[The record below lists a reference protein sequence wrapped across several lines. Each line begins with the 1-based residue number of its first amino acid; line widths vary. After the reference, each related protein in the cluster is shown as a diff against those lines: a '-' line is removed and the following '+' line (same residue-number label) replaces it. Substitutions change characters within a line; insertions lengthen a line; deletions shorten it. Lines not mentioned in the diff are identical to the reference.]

1 MMSRLF
7 QCAHKLNPFSLTQ
20 TYQKEV
26 VFLFALG
33 IAGFYLTAI
42 SSFTL
47 TDPSLYSFSH
57 PEPAISNLAG
67 SLGAFIAALCYYHL
81 GIVSFLI
88 PIPFLYMAVLY
99 LKGNESAFSKARLW
113 GWFFGTLAVLSL
125 MGNFLPHIT
134 KEGMRIPSA
143 GSMGA
148 GLSNFLV
155 HYLGALGFVIF
166 SLTFLIC
173 GLLLLTQKSFFRPAR
188 LLPDVLMAR
197 FILPILERCSGL
209 FSRKK
214 TVVATASTG
223 TPIDIQVPVMPREAI
238 AIPPPA
244 PVPAAPMHG
253 SVAEAEELT
262 FKDRIAA
269 LRKKKEA
276 VLSAKT
282 KPEPDAEK
290 KEGAYAPPSIDIFK
304 ISEFHAKV
312 DSAQLHEFE
321 ITAQNLVNAFADF
334 SIKGEVVGIQPGPVV
349 TVFEFE
355 AVAGTKLAKMLSLI
369 DDIALAM
376 KVDSIFIH
384 PVSGKRAVGIQVPNK
399 RRDTVFLGDVL
410 SSETFRSIES
420 PLTFAMGKS
429 LKGEPICAD
438 ITTMPHLLM
447 AGQTGAG
454 KSVAINSLLCSVIMK
469 ASPDEVRMI
478 LVDPKILE
486 LKIYEGIPHLLMPVI
501 TEPSRAAQALKWA
514 AIEMDRR
521 YRLMETAKVRHIA
534 GFNSFWERASEE
546 EKIEV
551 RSTMAED
558 EIDHLPYI
566 LIVIDELADLM
577 LTAPKDVE
585 SYIQRL
591 AQKARACG
599 IHLVLATQRPS
610 VDVITG
616 VIKANLPCRIAFKVF
631 SRTDSRT
638 ILDAMG
644 ADKLLGKGD
653 MLYLKPGTSKFERI
667 QGAFLADEEVVN
679 LVDALRDRYKTNYDQ
694 AAINW
699 IDQELDR
706 QSGERFEGSGDDVS
720 DDPKWDEAV
729 AIGQKHGIIS
739 ASFLQRH
746 LKIGYNR
753 AARIVESMEAQGM
766 VEQASGSKPRR
777 WLGGGAIIDPT

>member
-1 MMSRLF
+1 MISRLSQF
-7 QCAHKLNPFSLTQ
+7 ARSLNPFSLTQ

-33 IAGFYLTAI
+33 VTGFFLTAI
-42 SSFTL
+42 SSFTI
-47 TDPSLYSFSH
+47 TDPSPYSFSH
-57 PEPAISNLAG
+57 PEMAVTNLAG
-67 SLGAFIAALCYYHL
+67 SLGAFIASLCYYYL
-81 GIVSFLI
+81 GTVSFLL
-88 PIPFLYMAVLY
+88 PIPFVYMAVLY
-99 LKGNESAFSKARLW
+99 LKGQENAFSKARLW
-113 GWFFGTLAVLSL
+113 GWLMGILATLSL
-125 MGNFLPHIT
+125 LGNVMPTFT
-134 KEGMRIPSA
+134 KEGVSLPSA
-143 GSMGA
+143 GSVGA

-166 SLTFLIC
+166 SLTLFVC
-173 GLLLLTQKSFFRPAR
+173 GMLLLTQKSFFAPAR
-188 LLPDVLMAR
+188 LLPDLLMAR
-197 FILPILERCSGL
+197 FVLPLLEKCSL
-209 FSRKK
+209 IFSRKASAK
-214 TVVATASTG
+214 EAPPVASIAS
-223 TPIDIQVPVMPREAI
+223 PVIKVLPVA
-238 AIPPPA
+238 APPP
-244 PVPAAPMHG
+244 
-253 SVAEAEELT
+253 VARVEELAT
-262 FKDRIAA
+262 VSAPESESFKDKIAA

-276 VLSAKT
+276 ILSAKA
-282 KPEPDAEK
+282 KPDSEPEK
-290 KEGAYAPPSIDIFK
+290 KEGAYAPPSLDIFK
-304 ISEFHAKV
+304 MSEFHAKI
-312 DSAQLHEFE
+312 DAAQMQEFE
-321 ITAQNLVNAFADF
+321 ITAQQLVNAFADF
-334 SIKGEVVGIQPGPVV
+334 AIKGEVVGIQPGPVV

-399 RRDTVFLGDVL
+399 KRDTVFLGDVL
-410 SSETFRSIES
+410 GSDSFRSIQS
-420 PLTFAMGKS
+420 PLAFAMGKS
-429 LKGEPICAD
+429 LKGEPVCAD
-438 ITTMPHLLM
+438 VTTMPHLLM

-454 KSVAINSLLCSVIMK
+454 KSVAINSLLCSIIMK
-469 ASPDEVRMI
+469 GSPEEIRMI
-478 LVDPKILE
+478 LVDPKVLE

-501 TEPSRAAQALKWA
+501 TEPTRAAQALKWA
-514 AIEMDRR
+514 TMEMDRR

-534 GFNSFWERASEE
+534 GFNLFWERASEE

-551 RSTMAED
+551 RSSMSGDA
-558 EIDHLPYI
+558 IDRMPYI

-585 SYIQRL
+585 SSIQRL

-616 VIKANLPCRIAFKVF
+616 VIKANLPCRLAFKVF
-631 SRTDSRT
+631 SRADSRT

-653 MLYLKPGTSKFERI
+653 MLYLKPGTSKLERI

-694 AAINW
+694 SAIDW
-699 IDQELDR
+699 IDQEVDR
-706 QSGERFEGSGDDVS
+706 QSGEKFEASGDDVS
-720 DDPKWDEAV
+720 DDPKWDEAIG
-729 AIGQKHGIIS
+729 IGQKHGIIS

-753 AARIVESMEAQGM
+753 AARIVESMEAQGL

-777 WLGGGAIIDPT
+777 WLGGGAMLDQI

>member
-1 MMSRLF
+1 MISRLSQF
-7 QCAHKLNPFSLTQ
+7 ARSLNPFSLTQ

-33 IAGFYLTAI
+33 VTGFFLTAI
-42 SSFTL
+42 ASFTI
-47 TDPSLYSFSH
+47 TDPSPYSFSH
-57 PEPAISNLAG
+57 PEMATTNLGG
-67 SLGAFIAALCYYHL
+67 SLGAFIASLCYYHL
-81 GIVSFLI
+81 GIVSFLL
-88 PIPFLYMAVLY
+88 PIPFVYMAVLY
-99 LKGNESAFSKARLW
+99 LKGKENAFGKARLW
-113 GWFFGTLAVLSL
+113 GWFMGVLAILSFL
-125 MGNFLPHIT
+125 GNLKPTIT
-134 KEGMRIPSA
+134 KEGISIPSA
-143 GSMGA
+143 GSLGA

-166 SLTFLIC
+166 SLTLFVC
-173 GLLLLTQKSFFRPAR
+173 GLLLLTQKSFFAPAR
-188 LLPDVLMAR
+188 LLPDILMAR
-197 FILPILERCSGL
+197 FFLPLIEKISLI
-209 FSRKK
+209 FSRKRQ
-214 TVVATASTG
+214 
-223 TPIDIQVPVMPREAI
+223 PEQ
-238 AIPPPA
+238 PPPIPIATPVKEA
-244 PVPAAPMHG
+244 PIPAAPAPMKKI
-253 SVAEAEELT
+253 EELAMET
-262 FKDRIAA
+262 PPAAESFKDKIAA
-269 LRKKKEA
+269 LRRKKEA
-276 VLSAKT
+276 SLSAKA
-282 KPEPDAEK
+282 KPDSELENQ
-290 KEGAYAPPSIDIFK
+290 EGAYAPPPLSIFK
-304 ISEFHAKV
+304 MSEFHAKIDAV
-312 DSAQLHEFE
+312 QIQEFE
-321 ITAQNLVNAFADF
+321 VTAQHLVNAFADF

-399 RRDTVFLGDVL
+399 KRDTVFLGDVL
-410 SSETFRSIES
+410 GSESFRSIES

-438 ITTMPHLLM
+438 VTTMPHLLM

-469 ASPDEVRMI
+469 GSPEEIRMI
-478 LVDPKILE
+478 LVDPKVLE

-501 TEPSRAAQALKWA
+501 TEPARAAQALKWA
-514 AIEMDRR
+514 TMEMDRR
-521 YRLMETAKVRHIA
+521 YRLMESAKVRHIA
-534 GFNSFWERASEE
+534 GFNAFWERASEE

-551 RSTMAED
+551 RSAAGD
-558 EIDHLPYI
+558 DIDRLPYI

-631 SRTDSRT
+631 SRADSRT

-653 MLYLKPGTSKFERI
+653 MLYLKPGTSKLERI

-694 AAINW
+694 TAISW

-706 QSGERFEGSGDDVS
+706 QSGEKFEASGDDVS
-720 DDPKWDEAV
+720 DDPKWDEAIG
-729 AIGQKHGIIS
+729 IGQKHGIIS

-753 AARIVESMEAQGM
+753 AARIVESMEAQGL

-777 WLGGGAIIDPT
+777 WLGGGATLDQL